1 MPNIREQ
8 IIGWSVQKQ
17 TDISTM
23 QTTVIRT
30 NKLNEALYD
39 PKPIN
44 EDDADEFG
52 KGHEFGVNLFK
63 SHMAPDPF
71 PVEKYISSEM
81 AAFAACFGLGKVTK
95 TGAGPYNYVVTPLD
109 FVTDGSELPYFTYY
123 EQIRPGGSVVRD
135 LAHIGCV
142 LKSHRYTVNN
152 GPGRQNAKMTME
164 FLSTGNVD
172 ETSGITA
179 PAALALNEISGGAI
193 TLTVIG
199 VDYVTPKDLVSVE
212 WGWDTEFIP
221 GFYAGSGTS
230 NGYQI
235 QGRLE
240 IRRRTPI
247 LRFVA
252 RFKNGSAELTKL
264 LALTTGTAI
273 VGMSRDANN
282 NLQYTYQKVGFRTA
296 EIGSTDEVVTVSVE
310 AFGMYHAS
318 NGVLTVDIDSPLSV
332 TI

>member
-8 IIGWSVQKQ
+8 IIGWSVTKQ
-17 TDISTM
+17 TNISTM
-23 QTTVIRT
+23 QSTVIRT

-44 EDDADEFG
+44 EDDAAEFG
-52 KGHEFGVNLFK
+52 KGDEFAANIFK

-71 PVEKYISSEM
+71 TVEKYISSEM

-95 TGAGPYNYVVTPLD
+95 TGSGPYNYVVTPLD
-109 FVTDGSELPYFTYY
+109 LVTDGSELPYFTYY

-142 LKSHRYTVNN
+142 LKSHRYQVNN
-152 GPGRQNAKMTME
+152 GPGRQNAKMVME

-172 ETSGITA
+172 DTSGITA
-179 PAALALNEISGGAI
+179 PATLAVHELSGGSI
-193 TLTVIG
+193 TATIIG
-199 VDYVTPKDLVSVE
+199 VDYVTPKDLVTIE

-240 IRRRTPI
+240 IRKRTPI
-247 LRFVA
+247 FRFVA
-252 RFKNGSAELTKL
+252 RYKNGSAELTKV
-264 LALTTGTAI
+264 LALTTGTA
-273 VGMSRDANN
+273 VVAMSFDADN
-282 NLQYTYQKVGFRTA
+282 NLQYTFQKLAFKTA
-296 EIGSTDEVVTVSVE
+296 EVGSTDEVVTVSVE
-310 AFGMYHAS
+310 ATGMKHAS